1 MLKASPE
8 WLRSAYARLTFKA
21 NVRNLAAF
29 RCLEAI
35 GQFISYGVNTHIKTS
50 PLIGMCVKFA
60 LMAVSVGPMLELV
73 NSKPDQI
80 PADVIAGEQAQAVSK
95 IVDFSV
101 ETKV

>member
-1 MLKASPE
+1 
-8 WLRSAYARLTFKA
+8 
-21 NVRNLAAF
+21 
-29 RCLEAI
+29 
-35 GQFISYGVNTHIKTS
+35 
-50 PLIGMCVKFA
+50 
-60 LMAVSVGPMLELV
+60 MAVSVGPMLELV